1 MKLGSFVQ
9 QEDPSFPQEALC
21 YIERGLRR
29 RGRDIAGGRK
39 VQAGRRK
46 IAGIAAF
53 AVLIASLVGLV
64 LVLPGN
70 ADVHLSGEQL
80 MAFAREHPPKPW
92 HGFKIDV
99 LNVSVDGEVHIKAH
113 VSGNMIR
120 TPIEISGTPE
130 YKPEAR
136 AVFFRVSKVELPR
149 ESSRPMLGQLNA
161 MLNPLGSYVAQNLT
175 DFVPVKKIKPET
187 RGGLMFVT
195 TVRAVRVEGNA
206 VVVEL
211 RGYRIAAAAIAL
223 MLLAFAATA
232 GLLAAVRSAIRS

>member
-1 MKLGSFVQ
+1 M
-9 QEDPSFPQEALC
+9 
-21 YIERGLRR
+21 
-29 RGRDIAGGRK
+29 
-39 VQAGRRK
+39 QAGRRK

-53 AVLIASLVGLV
+53 AVLIASLAGLV

-70 ADVHLSGEQL
+70 AEVPFNGEQL
-80 MAFAREHPPKPW
+80 LAFARQHPPKPW

-99 LNVSVDGEVHIKAH
+99 LSVSVDSEVHIDAH
-113 VSGNMIR
+113 VSGNMIHTR
-120 TPIEISGTPE
+120 VEISGTPE

-136 AVFFRVSKVELPR
+136 AIFFRVSKVALPR
-149 ESSRPMLGQLNA
+149 EASRPMLGQLNA

-187 RGGLMFVT
+187 RGGLMFET
-195 TVRAVRVEGNA
+195 TVKAVRVDGNA

-223 MLLAFAATA
+223 MLLALAAAA
-232 GLLAAVRSAIRS
+232 GVFAAVRSAIRS